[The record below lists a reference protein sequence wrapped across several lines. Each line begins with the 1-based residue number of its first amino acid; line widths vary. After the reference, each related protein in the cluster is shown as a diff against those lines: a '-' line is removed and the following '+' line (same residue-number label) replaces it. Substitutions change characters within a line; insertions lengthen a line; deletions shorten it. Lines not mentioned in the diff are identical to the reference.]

1 MNYEST
7 MIPFFMIAFLRA
19 RPVGGNLKFI
29 NRADSSAHVELEGK
43 LCVPLTSYPVC
54 P

>member
-1 MNYEST
+1 
-7 MIPFFMIAFLRA
+7 MIPLFSMIAFLRTL
-19 RPVGGNLKFI
+19 PVRGNLKFI
-29 NRADSSAHVELEGK
+29 NRADSSAHVKLEGK